1 MRLGPFGAGL
11 AGLLIASAA
20 AAQPV
25 PDAASP
31 AASPAS
37 AIPFKQDREA
47 GDHLGLR
54 AAGALLICLLVGGG
68 AIYLLTKRRD
78 IGTARQRGG
87 ARLRVLESKRLG
99 PRSGLLLV
107 RWDDEDLLIAQGD
120 GRIDLLARKPTVD
133 PS

>member
-1 MRLGPFGAGL
+1 MRRGRFGAGL

-20 AAQPV
+20 ASQPA

-31 AASPAS
+31 ASSPS
-37 AIPFKQDREA
+37 AIPFKQDRE
-47 GDHLGLR
+47 GRDQLGLR
-54 AAGALLICLLVGGG
+54 AAGALLVCLLVGGG
-68 AIYLLTKRRD
+68 AIYLLAKRRD
-78 IGTARQRGG
+78 LGTARQRGG
-87 ARLRVLESKRLG
+87 ARLRILESKRLG

-120 GRIDLLARKPTVD
+120 GRLELVARKPTVD